1 MLIDVSN
8 PHTSKASQLILY
20 LDSNNK
26 QANSACHWVRF
37 QGKQG
42 CAFKYTGT
50 SITTII
56 QETNLLLL
64 VLAMVLSV
72 QADYRQIV
80 VPPDHQI
87 LLSTFLRYIHHCCH
101 WQSCPSWCCTKKLT
115 MQSFRYQSVWCNIYD
130 SHLMRLSNFKNKQS
144 QEVSKTLGF
153 WILFCSHFFRLLGRK
168 LRGGSEGW
176 HWF

>member
-1 MLIDVSN
+1 MLTDVSN
-8 PHTSKASQLILY
+8 PYTSKVSQLILY

-42 CAFKYTGT
+42 CTFKHTGT

-72 QADYRQIV
+72 QVDYRQIV

-87 LLSTFLRYIHHCCH
+87 LLSTFLRYVHHCCH
-101 WQSCPSWCCTKKLT
+101 WQSCPSWCCTKRLT

-130 SHLMRLSNFKNKQS
+130 CHLMRLSNFKTKQS
-144 QEVSKTLGF
+144 QEVSK
-153 WILFCSHFFRLLGRK
+153 ILFFSDLILFTFLLATGEK
-168 LRGGSEGW
+168 T
-176 HWF
+176 